1 MAVAAHNACQKG
13 VKLQPKNC
21 GLLSASP
28 PNKKS
33 PAAGPSPYPKCPQ
46 TESDRKVKATVQRRG
61 LEKAQKDPERL
72 ARAPWCTVG
81 FKLEP

>member
-33 PAAGPSPYPKCPQ
+33 PAAGQ
-46 TESDRKVKATVQRRG
+46 HVADG
-61 LEKAQKDPERL
+61 
-72 ARAPWCTVG
+72 
-81 FKLEP
+81 